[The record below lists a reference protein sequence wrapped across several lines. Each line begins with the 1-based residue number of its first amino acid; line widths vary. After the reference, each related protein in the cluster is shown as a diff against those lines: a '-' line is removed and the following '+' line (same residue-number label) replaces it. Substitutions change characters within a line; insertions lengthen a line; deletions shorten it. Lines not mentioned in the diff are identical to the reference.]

1 MDAIREFISI
11 ASVFVL
17 PAMIVGIPLYGL
29 VKRVPVYESFV
40 EGGKEGFGV
49 AVRIIPFIVAIIFA
63 IGMFR
68 ASGAMEWLAE
78 ALSPVLALIGM
89 PAEVL
94 PMAIVRPLTGSG
106 SVAIVADLAD
116 QYGTDSLITRMAAT
130 MFGSTETTFY
140 VIAVYFGAVGVSKT
154 RHAVPA
160 GLLADAAAM
169 LFAVWLCLLF
179 FG

>member
-1 MDAIREFISI
+1 MDTFREFISI
-11 ASVFVL
+11 LSVFVL

-29 VKRVPVYESFV
+29 LKRVPVYESFV

-49 AVRIIPFIVAIIFA
+49 AVRIIPFIVAIIFS

-68 ASGAMEWLAE
+68 ASGAMEWLSST
-78 ALSPVLALIGM
+78 LSPVLALIGM
-89 PAEVL
+89 PSEVL

-106 SVAIVADLAD
+106 SVAIVADLAER
-116 QYGTDSLITRMAAT
+116 YGTDSMITRMAST

>member
-1 MDAIREFISI
+1 MDAFREFISV

-29 VKRVPVYESFV
+29 FKRVPVYESFV
-40 EGGKEGFGV
+40 EGGKEGFQV
-49 AVRIIPFIVAIIFA
+49 AVRIIPFIVAILFA

-68 ASGAMEWLAE
+68 ASGAMEWLAS

-106 SVAIVADLAD
+106 SVAIVADLAE
-116 QYGTDSLITRMAAT
+116 QYGTDALVTRMAST

-160 GLLADAAAM
+160 GLAADIAAM
-169 LFAVWLCLLF
+169 LLAVWFCLLF

>member
-1 MDAIREFISI
+1 MDAFREFISL

-17 PAMIVGIPLYGL
+17 PTMIVGIPLYGL
-29 VKRVPVYESFV
+29 FKRVPVYESFV

-49 AVRIIPFIVAIIFA
+49 AVRIIPFIVAILFA

-68 ASGAMEWLAE
+68 ASGGMEFLATT
-78 ALSPVLALIGM
+78 LSPVLALIGM

-106 SVAIVADLAD
+106 SVAIIADLAE
-116 QYGTDSLITRMAAT
+116 QYGTDSLITRMAST

-160 GLLADAAAM
+160 GLAADFAAM
-169 LFAVWLCLLF
+169 LFAVWICLLF

>member
-1 MDAIREFISI
+1 MDAFRELISVV
-11 ASVFVL
+11 SVFVL

-29 VKRVPVYESFV
+29 IKRVPVYEAFV
-40 EGGKEGFGV
+40 EGGKEGFSV

-68 ASGAMEWLAE
+68 ASGAMEWLSE

-116 QYGTDSLITRMAAT
+116 QYGTDSLITRMAST

-140 VIAVYFGAVGVSKT
+140 VIAVYFGAVGVSRT

-160 GLLADAAAM
+160 GLIADAAAM